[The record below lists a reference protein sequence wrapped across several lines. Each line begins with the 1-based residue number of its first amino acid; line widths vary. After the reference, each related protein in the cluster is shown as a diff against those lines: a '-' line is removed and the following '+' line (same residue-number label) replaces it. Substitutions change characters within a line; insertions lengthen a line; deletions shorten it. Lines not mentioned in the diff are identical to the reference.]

1 MEKQQGTAYEW
12 LDNMKYTSFHTLIIV
27 LLCLVLI
34 FDGYDSQIVAYI
46 MPLASK
52 EWGLT
57 PVMTGSLA
65 SWGFVGLML
74 GTSCFG
80 FLSDR
85 IGRKKALI
93 IAISFFTLFSGAAFF
108 APNYSIF
115 VALRVLAGVGM
126 GGAMPICI
134 TMISEYS
141 PARIRGKAVTAMYGG
156 FTTGWIAAALAAI
169 GVIPSFGW
177 RPVFLMGAL
186 PILMIPILIKY
197 MPESVRF
204 LASKGR
210 HEDAIKEIRKIEKL
224 TGQKPID
231 WKPDHFAIAEVK
243 YSGTIKDL
251 FTPGLIRMTFLISG
265 TYFFNLIVV
274 YGLASWLP
282 TLLVQRGFSLVKSYN
297 YGMIQAV
304 AASVGAFFIGT
315 LLDIF
320 GRKKTLIAGYLIGA
334 VSLVLFGYAT
344 SGPVLMAAG
353 AAAGFFIIGTQTTL
367 HVVNGETYPTHIRS
381 TGVGF
386 TYTFGRIGSFA
397 APLVGGALLAAKVS
411 FSAYFVIFAIPC
423 VLCACCVAGY
433 KTAVRGEGLEHVAQN
448 IVGKVTS

>member
-1 MEKQQGTAYEW
+1 MVKPQDTVYQW
-12 LDNMKYTSFHTLIIV
+12 LDDMEFSRFHMLIIV

-46 MPLASK
+46 MPLASA
-52 EWGLT
+52 EWQLT
-57 PVMTGSLA
+57 PLMTGSLA
-65 SWGFVGLML
+65 SWGFIGLML

-85 IGRKKALI
+85 IGRKKSLV
-93 IAISFFTLFSGAAFF
+93 IAIAFFTVFSGSAFF
-108 APNYSIF
+108 APSYRVF
-115 VALRVLAGVGM
+115 VALRVLAGIGM

-134 TMISEYS
+134 TLISEYS
-141 PARIRGKAVTAMYGG
+141 PAKIRGKAVTAMYGG
-156 FTTGWIAAALAAI
+156 FTTGWVLAALAAI
-169 GVIPSFGW
+169 GVIPSLGW
-177 RPVFLMGAL
+177 RPVFLMGAF
-186 PILMIPILIKY
+186 PIVMIPVLMRY

-204 LASKGR
+204 LANKKR
-210 HEDAIKEIRKIEKL
+210 YDEAVRELRRIEKI
-224 TGQKPID
+224 TGQQAHD
-231 WKPDHFAIAEVK
+231 WQPGHFAVTEAK
-243 YSGTIKDL
+243 YSGTIRDL
-251 FTPGLIRMTFLISG
+251 FTPGLVRMTLLISG

-282 TLLVQRGFSLVKSYN
+282 SLLVQKGFSLVKSYN
-297 YGMIQAV
+297 YGMVQAV
-304 AASVGAFFIGT
+304 AASVGAFCIGT

-353 AAAGFFIIGTQTTL
+353 AGAGFFIIGTQTTL
-367 HVVNGETYPTHIRS
+367 HVINGETYPTHIRS

-397 APLVGGALLAAKVS
+397 APLIGGALLAAEVR
-411 FSAYFVIFAIPC
+411 FSTYFVIFAIPA

-433 KTAVRGEGLEHVAQN
+433 KTAVKGQSLERVAN
-448 IVGKVTS
+448 TMAED